1 MSKLREL
8 KTKGQLQKVELF
20 PELKWLESRW
30 NDKQEKI
37 VVYVTQEY
45 YDMLKEKYKIIK
57 SKNKKKNKKR

>member
-1 MSKLREL
+1 MSKLRKL
-8 KTKGQLQKVELF
+8 KNKGQLQKVELF

-45 YDMLKEKYKIIK
+45 YDMLKEKYKIEEL
-57 SKNKKKNKKR
+57 KKE

>member
-1 MSKLREL
+1 MSKLRDM
-8 KTKGQLQKVELF
+8 KNKGQLQKVELF

-45 YDMLKEKYKIIK
+45 YDMLKEKYKIEELK
-57 SKNKKKNKKR
+57 EE

>member
-8 KTKGQLQKVELF
+8 KNKKQLQKVELF

-45 YDMLKEKYKIIK
+45 YDMLKEKYKIEEL
-57 SKNKKKNKKR
+57 KKE

>member
-1 MSKLREL
+1 MSELREL
-8 KTKGQLQKVELF
+8 KNKGQLQKVELF

-45 YDMLKEKYKIIK
+45 YDMLKEKYKIEEL
-57 SKNKKKNKKR
+57 KKE

>member
-8 KTKGQLQKVELF
+8 KNKGQLQKVKLF

-45 YDMLKEKYKIIK
+45 YDMLKEKYKIEEL
-57 SKNKKKNKKR
+57 KKE

>member
-45 YDMLKEKYKIIK
+45 YDMLKEKYKIEE
-57 SKNKKKNKKR
+57 

>member
-1 MSKLREL
+1 MSRKLREL
-8 KTKGQLQKVELF
+8 KNKGQLQKVELF

-45 YDMLKEKYKIIK
+45 YDMLKEKYKIEEL
-57 SKNKKKNKKR
+57 KKE

>member
-8 KTKGQLQKVELF
+8 KNKGQLQKVGLF

-45 YDMLKEKYKIIK
+45 YDMLKEKYKIEEL
-57 SKNKKKNKKR
+57 KKE

>member
-8 KTKGQLQKVELF
+8 KNKGQLQKVELF

-45 YDMLKEKYKIIK
+45 YDMLKEKYKIEEL
-57 SKNKKKNKKR
+57 KKE

>member
-8 KTKGQLQKVELF
+8 KIKGQLQKVELF

-45 YDMLKEKYKIIK
+45 YDMLKEKYKIEEL
-57 SKNKKKNKKR
+57 KKNKKR

>member
-1 MSKLREL
+1 MSKLRDM
-8 KTKGQLQKVELF
+8 KNKGQLQKVELF

-45 YDMLKEKYKIIK
+45 YDMLKEKYKIEEL
-57 SKNKKKNKKR
+57 KKE

>member
-1 MSKLREL
+1 MSKLKEL
-8 KTKGQLQKVELF
+8 KNKGQLQKVELF

-45 YDMLKEKYKIIK
+45 YDMLKEKYKIEEL
-57 SKNKKKNKKR
+57 KKE

>member
-8 KTKGQLQKVELF
+8 KTKKQLQKV
-20 PELKWLESRW
+20 KQWLESRW

-45 YDMLKEKYKIIK
+45 YDMLKEKYKIEEL
-57 SKNKKKNKKR
+57 KKE

>member
-1 MSKLREL
+1 MNKLREL
-8 KTKGQLQKVELF
+8 KNKGQLQKVELF

-45 YDMLKEKYKIIK
+45 YDMLKEKYKIEEL
-57 SKNKKKNKKR
+57 KKE

>member
-8 KTKGQLQKVELF
+8 KNKGQLQKVELF

-45 YDMLKEKYKIIK
+45 YDMLKEKYKIEEL
-57 SKNKKKNKKR
+57 KKELKKE

>member
-1 MSKLREL
+1 MSKLKEL
-8 KTKGQLQKVELF
+8 KNKGQLQKVELF

-45 YDMLKEKYKIIK
+45 YYMLKEKYKIEEL
-57 SKNKKKNKKR
+57 KKE